1 MCMLYVCRVSVCRN
15 NKAIYIYMCIYI
27 CTYMYI
33 YIYICAYATCICGKH
48 ACAHHMCTYIHEFLL
63 LSSIEGLCLVVGAL
77 SIAPKFGP
85 CSTCLGFAKNVG
97 ALFNTLQLGLSLPG
111 TWMCPHLNSSV
122 KLV

>member
-1 MCMLYVCRVSVCRN
+1 VHVICVQSIGVQEQQSY
-15 NKAIYIYMCIYI
+15 IYIYVYI
-27 CTYMYI
+27 YMYI
-33 YIYICAYATCICGKH
+33 YVYINICAYATCICGKH

-85 CSTCLGFAKNVG
+85 CSTCLGFVKNVG